1 MTVKEKQRTRKLQE
15 ILKILS
21 ENEGKM
27 SFGELYGKIA
37 MKYGTTKR
45 TFDSYLEALK
55 LAKKIDYPEI
65 YIIWKE
71 KDQIITLLS
80 KEMQKK

>member
-1 MTVKEKQRTRKLQE
+1 MSVKKKQRTEKLQE
-15 ILKILS
+15 ILKLLS

-27 SFGELYGKIA
+27 SYGELYGKIA
-37 MKYGTTKR
+37 LKYGTTKR

-55 LAKKIDYPEI
+55 LAGKIDYDEVFI
-65 YIIWKE
+65 AWQE
-71 KDQIITLLS
+71 NSQIITLLS